1 MKNKMVLPLLFVM
14 ASVLSGCQSVH
25 QVQSW
30 EKGNLAKPGMRLDAD
45 SLDERFTQH
54 AYISK
59 ESASGGAS
67 VGGGGCGCN

>member
-1 MKNKMVLPLLFVM
+1 MKKFTCGLSLLS
-14 ASVLSGCQSVH
+14 ALLQLSGCSTPG

-30 EKGNLAKPGMRLDAD
+30 EKGNLAKPGMSFDAD
-45 SLDERFTQH
+45 SLDQRFTQH
-54 AYISK
+54 VYTSK